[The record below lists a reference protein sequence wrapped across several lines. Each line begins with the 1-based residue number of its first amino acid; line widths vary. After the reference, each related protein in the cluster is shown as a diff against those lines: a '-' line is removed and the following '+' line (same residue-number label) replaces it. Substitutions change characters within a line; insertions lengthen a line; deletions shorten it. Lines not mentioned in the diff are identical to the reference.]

1 MLTPDERLGLAGR
14 SLDGRVRRALHALPP
29 TAISSLQSR
38 LEREARHHGLLY
50 ERDDG
55 TETIRVM
62 PRPLVMLPEQLAY
75 LHHVTLQ
82 VIDALEQLPELY
94 LVDEH
99 VRRTV
104 PLAAEEEAFL
114 REVHRPG
121 HDRHD
126 PLYPRLDA
134 VVELPS
140 ARWRDTLKFVEA
152 NLGGVGGIHIAPT
165 AESLVWRDVVPTIRD
180 HDPGLQLRLP
190 RDQRQLFLQA
200 LIDHQKAVGRGSG
213 AIALLEPK
221 YVSGGPVEQS
231 HLVRHLHELFGVEL
245 VTADPRDL
253 RLRDGEVWVGDHR
266 IDVAYRDYE
275 VRDLLAVARD
285 EGVDLEPVKTL
296 FRENRMVSGL
306 GGEFDHKSAF
316 ELLTDP
322 EFAERAFSPEER
334 RLFEKHVLWTRL
346 VGERKVTLPDG
357 RSVDLMP

>member
-114 REVHRPG
+114 REPG
-121 HDRHD
+121 
-126 PLYPRLDA
+126 
-134 VVELPS
+134 S
-140 ARWRDTLKFVEA
+140 SF
-152 NLGGVGGIHIAPT
+152 
-165 AESLVWRDVVPTIRD
+165 
-180 HDPGLQLRLP
+180 
-190 RDQRQLFLQA
+190 
-200 LIDHQKAVGRGSG
+200 
-213 AIALLEPK
+213 
-221 YVSGGPVEQS
+221 
-231 HLVRHLHELFGVEL
+231 
-245 VTADPRDL
+245 
-253 RLRDGEVWVGDHR
+253 
-266 IDVAYRDYE
+266 
-275 VRDLLAVARD
+275 
-285 EGVDLEPVKTL
+285 
-296 FRENRMVSGL
+296 
-306 GGEFDHKSAF
+306 
-316 ELLTDP
+316 
-322 EFAERAFSPEER
+322 
-334 RLFEKHVLWTRL
+334 
-346 VGERKVTLPDG
+346 
-357 RSVDLMP
+357 